1 MTVCKNADVAYLI
14 LYNPDMTKR
23 DLQVIAL
30 KYKRD
35 ELEPELG
42 IIEKVKEDWLDFLG
56 RLDFDELDVLKGS
69 SCVNADDIY
78 DYIEKNQEL
87 NPF

>member
-14 LYNPDMTKR
+14 LYNPDMTKQ

-30 KYKRD
+30 EYKRS
-35 ELEPELG
+35 ELESELG
-42 IIEKVKEDWLDFLG
+42 IIEAVKEDWLDFLG
-56 RLDFDELDVLKGS
+56 RLDFDEHHVLKGS
-69 SCVNADDIY
+69 SCVKADDIY
-78 DYIEKNQEL
+78 DYIQKNQEL